1 MPVWKISGKKQR
13 RRIPMID
20 VAFPLKG
27 QCHHLMMAVA
37 ENASWGRT
45 DALPVR
51 ASSVDSSWGGDRDS
65 SSEKAT
71 RLRGGNVKEMRMEK

>member
-1 MPVWKISGKKQR
+1 
-13 RRIPMID
+13 MID

-51 ASSVDSSWGGDRDS
+51 ASSVDSSWGDRDS

-71 RLRGGNVKEMRMEK
+71 RLRGGSFKEMRMKNKWMGEW